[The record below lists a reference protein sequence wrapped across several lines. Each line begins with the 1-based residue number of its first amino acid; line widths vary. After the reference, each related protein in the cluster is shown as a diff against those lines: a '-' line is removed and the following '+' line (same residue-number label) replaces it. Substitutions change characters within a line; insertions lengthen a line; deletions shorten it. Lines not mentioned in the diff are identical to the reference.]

1 MTEPSPHIT
10 DDARPLAPGRRPGTT
25 QAREIARLQALVA
38 RTAGPQPW
46 RRAFHAANGVAIA
59 AVLVWWPYSHAVA
72 LGGLATIVAALLAF
86 DLVRLRV
93 TAANALFFGLL
104 TPLASPRE
112 ARGIAS
118 STWYMMGIT
127 LAVAAAPGAVAVSAI
142 LVMALADPA
151 ASYYGRRWGRRPF
164 MGGTV
169 EGSAVF
175 LLVALAVLLP
185 RHAFPVAAV
194 VAVMA
199 TLLERRSWPL
209 DDNLAVP
216 VSCALVLKLMESWI

>member
-1 MTEPSPHIT
+1 MSEN
-10 DDARPLAPGRRPGTT
+10 PGQHHDMEMSR
-25 QAREIARLQALVA
+25 AREVARLEALVA
-38 RTAGPQPW
+38 RTAGPQPL

-59 AVLVWWPYSHAVA
+59 AVLVWWPYPYGAA
-72 LGGLATIVAALLAF
+72 LGLLGSIVVALLAL
-86 DLVRLRV
+86 DVIRLRV
-93 TAANALFFGLL
+93 PAANTLFFRLL
-104 TPLASPRE
+104 TRLASPRE

-118 STWYMMGIT
+118 STWYMVGIA
-127 LAVAAAPGAVAVSAI
+127 LAVAAAPGTAAVSGI

-151 ASYYGRRWGRRPF
+151 ASYFGRRWGRQPF
-164 MGGTV
+164 LGGSA

-185 RHAFPVAAV
+185 RHTVPVAVV
-194 VAVMA
+194 VAALA

-216 VSCALVLKLMESWI
+216 VVCAVALRLMESWA

>member
-1 MTEPSPHIT
+1 
-10 DDARPLAPGRRPGTT
+10 
-25 QAREIARLQALVA
+25 
-38 RTAGPQPW
+38 
-46 RRAFHAANGVAIA
+46 
-59 AVLVWWPYSHAVA
+59 
-72 LGGLATIVAALLAF
+72 
-86 DLVRLRV
+86 
-93 TAANALFFGLL
+93 
-104 TPLASPRE
+104 
-112 ARGIAS
+112 
-118 STWYMMGIT
+118 
-127 LAVAAAPGAVAVSAI
+127 
-142 LVMALADPA
+142 
-151 ASYYGRRWGRRPF
+151 